1 MIKLFRY
8 KTSTIVCHMV
18 EVIVYGGE
26 GEVTVAE
33 VKVRTGSLLSQGK
46 VVLLYK
52 IGGPEPVQVGKVK
65 SSAMGRVVEVMVS
78 KGDTIKP
85 GQEVVKFTGGCQ
97 HPTIMKDM
105 CAGMQEVEEGR
116 VLYPCF
122 QSVVQ
127 T

>member
-1 MIKLFRY
+1 
-8 KTSTIVCHMV
+8 MV

-26 GEVTVAE
+26 AEVTVAE
-33 VKVRTGSLLSQGK
+33 VKVRNGSLVSQGK

-52 IGGPEPVQVGKVK
+52 MGGEESLQVGKVK
-65 SSAMGRVVEVMVS
+65 SNGMGRVVEVMVR

-105 CAGMQEVEEGR
+105 CAGK
-116 VLYPCF
+116 
-122 QSVVQ
+122 
-127 T
+127 